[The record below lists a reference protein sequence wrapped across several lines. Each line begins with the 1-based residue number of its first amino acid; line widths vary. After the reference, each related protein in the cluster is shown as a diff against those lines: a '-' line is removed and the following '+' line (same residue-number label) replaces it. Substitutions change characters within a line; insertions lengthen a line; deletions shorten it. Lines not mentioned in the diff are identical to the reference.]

1 MTEILPSPEEIIQ
14 AAKEQKTP
22 WKYAIVVVVFGII
35 IVGLLLISRFNNN
48 DYVRDVQS
56 WKEKL
61 NLIAENRKEDVS
73 RFVSG
78 NFSELRT
85 LADNPSLKLYL
96 TELQMIPQTGNK
108 DSGNSELSQK
118 SYLRNLL
125 IFTAQR
131 AGFVGI
137 NSIDSIPANVV
148 TDSKSGIAIVDD
160 DNQIVVSTQIINSS
174 VTKVLEHAKKQEPGT
189 EGLIE
194 LQKDSD
200 GALYMGFSVPIY
212 SIQGEH
218 NAAGQIGRIVAI
230 KTIGD
235 NLFGLLKQPGAT
247 EKTLETLLLRMVEDT
262 KDKMEYISPLLDGS
276 EALVKKVQL
285 NPKENA
291 EAYITSGKDNF
302 SSELGDYREQA
313 VLATSRDI
321 SGTNWKLIVKVDKDE
336 AFSDSGAHRAA
347 LVTSFTLIIAVIVL
361 IIIAMWWYAYSRHA
375 LMASSYFKKVAIQA
389 QAQENLLRLVTD
401 YQPEAIYILDANQ
414 RYWFANKK
422 VAEESGMSLES
433 IDGKTVSDVQGAIHS
448 ERISEKCSTVI
459 KSGIPAYEVHKKN
472 SNGNELVIRSGY
484 VPIKEIPVSNLP
496 PKTSGVL
503 IVEQDVSEVYYERER
518 RLSTQKQL
526 VQTLLNLV
534 DKRDPFAA
542 NHSLLVSKIS
552 YQIASDMEL
561 DSVTVEATRTA
572 ASLMNI
578 GKIVVPTELLTK
590 TGQLN
595 EEEKNIIR
603 HSMDTASSLLEKVSF
618 DGPVAEILKQWQE
631 RWNGA
636 GPLGLKGEKILMPA
650 RIIAVANSFI
660 GMISPRS
667 WRDAMSIE
675 AANKFLLD
683 NSGNY
688 FDQRVVIT
696 LIHYVDNQDG
706 RKFIN
711 SILQDNKSKK
721 TA

>member
-1 MTEILPSPEEIIQ
+1 MTEILPSPEEFSQ

-22 WKYAIVVVVFGII
+22 WTYAIVLMVFGVI

-48 DYVRDVQS
+48 GYARDVQS

-61 NLIAENRKEDVS
+61 NLVAESRKEDIT

-78 NFSELRT
+78 NFAELRT

-96 TELQMIPQTGNK
+96 TELQMIPQTVNK
-108 DSGNSELSQK
+108 EGDSELSQK

-125 IFTAQR
+125 VFTAQR
-131 AGFVGI
+131 AGFI
-137 NSIDSIPANVV
+137 EANKADSIPANVA
-148 TDSKSGIAIVDD
+148 TDNKSGLAVIGDD
-160 DNQIVVSTQIINSS
+160 DQLVVSTQIVNSS
-174 VTKVLEHAKKQEPGT
+174 INKIIEHAKKQERGT
-189 EGLIE
+189 EGLID

-200 GALYMGFSVPIY
+200 GTLYMGFSVPIY

-218 NAAGQIGRIVAI
+218 NSEGQIGRIVAI
-230 KTIGD
+230 KTVGE

-247 EKTLETLLLRMVEDT
+247 EKTLETLLVRMVPDS
-262 KDKMEYISPLLDGS
+262 KDKMEYITPLLDGS
-276 EALVKKVQL
+276 EALTKKVQI

-291 EAYITSGKDNF
+291 EAYVISGKDNF
-302 SSELGDYREQA
+302 TSELNDYREQG

-321 SGTNWKLIVKVDKDE
+321 SGTNWKLISKVDKDE
-336 AFSDSGAHRAA
+336 AFFDSNAHRAA

-375 LMASSYFKKVAIQA
+375 LIATSYFKRVAIQA

-401 YQPEAIYILDANQ
+401 YQPESIYILDANQ

-422 VAEESGMSLES
+422 VSEESGMSLES
-433 IDGKTVSDVQGAIHS
+433 INGKTVSDVQGAIHS
-448 ERISEKCSTVI
+448 ERISEKSAMALRN
-459 KSGIPAYEVHKKN
+459 GYPAYDVHHKN
-472 SNGNELVIRSGY
+472 SDGKEIIIRSGY
-484 VPIKEIPVSNLP
+484 IPIQEIPLSHLP
-496 PKTSGVL
+496 SKTAGVL
-503 IVEQDVSEVYYERER
+503 VVEQDISEVYHERER

-552 YQIASDMEL
+552 YEIASDMEL
-561 DSVTVEATRTA
+561 DAVTIETTRTA

-590 TGQLN
+590 IGQLS
-595 EEEKNIIR
+595 EDEKSVIH
-603 HSMDTASSLLEKVSF
+603 HSMDAAATLLEKVSF
-618 DGPVAEILKQWQE
+618 DGPVVETLRQWQE
-631 RWNGA
+631 RWDGT
-636 GPLGLKGEKILMPA
+636 GPLGLKGENILLTA
-650 RIIAVANSFI
+650 RIIAVANAFI

-667 WRDAMSIE
+667 WRDAMAIE
-675 AANKFLLD
+675 SANKFLLD
-683 NSGNY
+683 NSGKY
-688 FDQRVVIT
+688 FDQRVVVA
-696 LIHYVDNQDG
+696 LIHYVDNQNG
-706 RKFIN
+706 REWIN
-711 SILQDNKSKK
+711 SILKDNKSKK
-721 TA
+721 SA